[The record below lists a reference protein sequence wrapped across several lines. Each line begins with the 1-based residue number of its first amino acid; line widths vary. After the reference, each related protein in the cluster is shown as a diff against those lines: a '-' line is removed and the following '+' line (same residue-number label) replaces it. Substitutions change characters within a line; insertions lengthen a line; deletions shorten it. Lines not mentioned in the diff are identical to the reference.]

1 MQVGVKVRV
10 GVRVRV
16 RVGVGVGVS
25 GQWEGSGSGLGLEV
39 GAAAVE
45 REQGLARHHGTVVR
59 LEGGVV
65 TRQHAGRDMTCV
77 WCRGATSFLRI
88 YYVLTLLRAWKF
100 SATICTPAPHRRH
113 ASLAKAWDSR

>member
-1 MQVGVKVRV
+1 M
-10 GVRVRV
+10 RVRV
-16 RVGVGVGVS
+16 RVGVGVGVGVMVRS
-25 GQWEGSGSGLGLEV
+25 VSGSGSGSGSEPGPGLRLDV
-39 GAAAVE
+39 AAAAVE

-77 WCRGATSFLRI
+77 WCRSATSFLRI
-88 YYVLTLLRAWKF
+88 YYVLTLLGAWKF

-113 ASLAKAWDSR
+113 ASLAVT